1 MKKRIGKYLIIIGL
15 FGLTYTAI
23 NYINN
28 TDSFGFFGAD
38 VVISKGDPTG
48 MIIGGAIALVG
59 FLLQVSRA

>member
-1 MKKRIGKYLIIIGL
+1 MKERIGRYLIIFGL

-28 TDSFGFFGAD
+28 TDSFAFFGAD

-48 MIIGGAIALVG
+48 MMITGAVMLVG
-59 FLLQVSRA
+59 FILQISRA